1 MTHLKLRLFVAA
13 SATAVL
19 AACTSMGVPGFG
31 ENGCRTVYVFTGGG
45 VQPMNSCG
53 MVPRE
58 DAAPKTLMAE
68 VQPQLETTVEN
79 ADPDAPAADP
89 APARRIEPVTPASA
103 AAKATAPYQKPL
115 APYPGANDMV
125 EAGDMAA
132 FMGRVRADYAK
143 KVNAGAWG
151 YVIVDALAANDPAF
165 AQTVL
170 DGMASRRAS
179 QWMSANHLRAW
190 VYAFNGNAVDA
201 QSEMTKMRSLLP
213 APTLLGHRALLAE
226 GLGDTAAAL
235 AVYEQAP
242 KTFDAPRAEEAE
254 SPTYFARARAFQ
266 SQRLLALRQAEL
278 LRGLNRDAEAVELLT
293 RLAAA
298 SPDDGYVGDR
308 LKKAKAGQD
317 KRPVRT
323 LPQAMAQA
331 LGDEAGLIE
340 EQEAIMAVMA
350 GRGAKAPFNH
360 LLSSMRQ
367 SALLL
372 DPNNGEIRVQ
382 EVGKLHEQG
391 KFQAALRLAQI
402 GNPPKEMRALLY
414 STAGLSALE
423 LGSPET
429 LEAMTEESLKI
440 DNSPDAKIQAA
451 GALTT
456 ANKTTRAI
464 ALIDQAMKQGPLSSE
479 QQVFALMSRAQAHI
493 QAGNVAGAVAD
504 AQAAK
509 TIQDDETTQQF
520 LASMLVEGPQRHEGL
535 AMMRHMLTEQ
545 PDNTGLMNNFGYSL
559 IDGHASNEELDE
571 GFRLLKRAIRLTPDE
586 PNLLDSI
593 GWAYYQFGDFREA
606 NRFIEMALRAYE
618 PFAHWELSDHLGD
631 VKWRLGEHD
640 EARKHWETS
649 LKAFPP
655 NHNRE
660 LIEAKLKSGLTT
672 PAPVRRDTPEV
683 PRDPKRESNAEI

>member
-1 MTHLKLRLFVAA
+1 
-13 SATAVL
+13 
-19 AACTSMGVPGFG
+19 MGVPGFS

-53 MVPRE
+53 SVPRE

-68 VQPQLETTVEN
+68 AQPMMVEEV
-79 ADPDAPAADP
+79 DPDAPAVDP
-89 APARRIEPVTPASA
+89 AKRVEPVTPVSA
-103 AAKATAPYQKPL
+103 AAKATAPFQKPL
-115 APYPGANDMV
+115 APYPGANDMI
-125 EAGDMAA
+125 EAGDMSA

-143 KVNAGAWG
+143 KANAGAWG

-170 DGMASRRAS
+170 DGMASRKAS

-190 VYAFNGNAVDA
+190 VFAFNGNAVDA
-201 QSEMTKMRSLLP
+201 QTEMTKMRSVLP
-213 APTLLGHRALLAE
+213 AATLLGHRALLAE
-226 GLGDTAAAL
+226 GLGDTVAAL

-242 KTFDAPRAEEAE
+242 KTFDAPRAEEA
-254 SPTYFARARAFQ
+254 SDPTYFARARAFQ

-298 SPDDGYVGDR
+298 APDDGYVGDR
-308 LKKAKAGQD
+308 LAKAKAGQD

-331 LGDEAGLIE
+331 IGDEAGLIE

-350 GRGAKAPFNH
+350 GRGGKIPFNH
-360 LLSSMRQ
+360 LLASMRQ

-372 DPNNGEIRVQ
+372 DPDNGEIRVQ
-382 EVGKLHEQG
+382 EVSKLHEQG
-391 KFQAALRLAQI
+391 KFEPALRLAQI

-429 LEAMTEESLKI
+429 LEAMTEASLKI
-440 DNSPDAKIQAA
+440 DNSADAKIQAA

-456 ANKTTRAI
+456 GNKTTRAI
-464 ALIDQAMKQGPLSSE
+464 ALIDQAMKQGRLTPE
-479 QQVFALMSRAQAHI
+479 QQVFALMSRAQAHS
-493 QAGNVAGAVAD
+493 QAGNIAGAIAD
-504 AQAAK
+504 AQTAK

-520 LASMLVEGPQRHEGL
+520 LASMLVDSPQQRSEGL
-535 AMMRHMLTEQ
+535 SMMRHMLTEQ

-559 IDGHASNEELDE
+559 IDGHASPEELDE

-593 GWAYYQFGDFREA
+593 GWAYYQYGDFREA
-606 NRFIEMALRAYE
+606 NRFIEMALEAYE
-618 PFAHWELSDHLGD
+618 PFAHWELDDHMGD

-640 EARKHWETS
+640 EAKKFWESS

-655 NHNRE
+655 SQNKE
-660 LIEAKLKSGLTT
+660 LIEAKLKSGLST

-683 PRDPKRESNAEI
+683 PRDPKRESNSDI

>member
-1 MTHLKLRLFVAA
+1 MTHLKLRLLIAA

-19 AACTSMGVPGFG
+19 AACSSMGVPGFSEG
-31 ENGCRTVYVFTGGG
+31 GCRTVYVFTGGG

-53 MVPRE
+53 ALPRE
-58 DAAPKTLMAE
+58 ERAAKTLMAE
-68 VQPQLETTVEN
+68 AKPQLEAPLVEN
-79 ADPDAPAADP
+79 ADPDAPAVDP
-89 APARRIEPVTPASA
+89 AKRVEPVTPASA
-103 AAKATAPYQKPL
+103 AALATAPHMKRL
-115 APYPGANDMV
+115 APYPGANDMI

-132 FMGRVRADYAK
+132 FMARVRGDYAK

-151 YVIVDALAANDPAF
+151 YVVVDALAAKDPVF
-165 AQTVL
+165 AQTVI
-170 DGMASRRAS
+170 DGMASRKAS

-190 VYAFNGNAVDA
+190 VYAFNGNGVDA
-201 QSEMTKMRSLLP
+201 QTEMTKMRSVLP
-213 APTLLGHRALLAE
+213 AATLLGHRALLAE

-242 KTFDAPRAEEAE
+242 KTFDAPGADEQED
-254 SPTYFARARAFQ
+254 PTYFARARQFQ

-278 LRGLNRDAEAVELLT
+278 LRGVNRDADAVALLT
-293 RLAAA
+293 RLSAAA
-298 SPDDGYVGDR
+298 PDDGYIADR
-308 LKKAKAGQD
+308 LKRAKAGQD
-317 KRPVRT
+317 KRPLRT

-340 EQEAIMAVMA
+340 EQEAIMSAMT
-350 GRGAKAPFNH
+350 GRGGKTPFNY

-382 EVGKLHEQG
+382 EVSKLHEQG
-391 KFQAALRLAQI
+391 KFEPALRLAQI

-414 STAGLSALE
+414 ATAGLSALE

-429 LEAMTEESLKI
+429 LEAMTNESLKI
-440 DNSPDAKIQAA
+440 DSSADAKIQAA
-451 GALTT
+451 SALTT
-456 ANKTTRAI
+456 GNKTTRAVQLVNE
-464 ALIDQAMKQGPLSSE
+464 ALKQGSLTSE
-479 QQVFALMSRAQAHI
+479 QQVFGLMTRAQAHL
-493 QAGNVAGAVAD
+493 QAGNVSGAVAD

-509 TIQDDETTQQF
+509 ALQDDESTQQF

-535 AMMRHMLTEQ
+535 AMMRNMLTEQ

-559 IDGHASNEELDE
+559 IDGHASDEELDE

-593 GWAYYQFGDFREA
+593 GWAYYQYGDFREA
-606 NRFIEMALRAYE
+606 NRFIEMALKAYE
-618 PFAHWELSDHLGD
+618 PFAHWELSDHMGD
-631 VKWRLGEHD
+631 VKWRLGE
-640 EARKHWETS
+640 EAEAKKFWEAS

-655 NHNRE
+655 NLNRE

-683 PRDPKRESNAEI
+683 PRDPKRESNSDI